1 MRSLGW
7 FFRLRAS
14 RILGTA
20 FIMAMVALTP
30 AASAPAGQVQEIL
43 NIQSRLTELLRRGD
57 FAALDAAIARLQDRY
72 DSGAVDEDIVVSGYL
87 PFAPAEWDI
96 AARLDSWVTR
106 APDRFQARLARGLY
120 HYEYGMLSRGGQ
132 RDEDVGAERVAA
144 MREAYARAARDFQ
157 VALAARPRLPAAW
170 RAAIDMAA
178 EARDSF
184 ELSHSYRA
192 AVAALP
198 HSFAV
203 RIAYVHA
210 LWRFDAP
217 TALKRFADEIVARR
231 PGTDERFGLFAALPA
246 YYEAASLS
254 MQDDPGAAIEFYN
267 ESLSRYDWP
276 RARIQ
281 RALALLDLSRTD
293 EAEADLRAAIA
304 ARPWAGDAYFWLGT
318 LMLERGDKV
327 QGLKFLDQAIALE
340 PMNPSFRSARATQLT
355 QAGQTG
361 KALRDLDV
369 ALVFGAD
376 NGSVHAARAAALL
389 DSDPKGALKSIQ
401 IMRRLDPESAPAQL
415 LYVNALYS
423 AHDCAARLALTRY
436 VSLCEINGSCGGE
449 VRYWDG
455 QIRQMRCQAPP

>member
-1 MRSLGW
+1 VQSLGR
-7 FFRLRAS
+7 FFRSHMRVV
-14 RILGTA
+14 LGLA
-20 FIMAMVALTP
+20 VVLALS
-30 AASAPAGQVQEIL
+30 AVAPAFAAPSPSREIL
-43 NIQSRLTELLRRGD
+43 STQKRLAELLRRGD
-57 FAALDAAIARLQDRY
+57 FDALDATIARLQDRY
-72 DSGAVDEDIVVSGYL
+72 DSGAVGEELVVSGYL

-120 HYEYGMLSRGGQ
+120 HYEFGMLSRGAR
-132 RDEDVGAERVAA
+132 RDEDVGAERVTA
-144 MREAYARAARDFQ
+144 MREAYARATRDFQ

-170 RAAIDMAA
+170 RASIDMAA
-178 EARDSF
+178 EMRDSF

-203 RIAYVHA
+203 RIAYIHA

-217 TALKRFADEIVARR
+217 TALKRFAEEIVARR

-246 YYEAASLS
+246 YYEAASLI
-254 MQDDPGAAIEFYN
+254 MRDDPGAAIEFYN

-281 RALALLDLSRTD
+281 RALALFDLSRID

-304 ARPWAGDAYFWLGT
+304 ARPWSGDAYFWLGT
-318 LMLERGDKV
+318 VMLERGDKA
-327 QGLKFLDQAIALE
+327 QGRKLLDQAIALE
-340 PMNPSFRSARATQLT
+340 PMNPVFRSARATQLT
-355 QAGQTG
+355 NAGQTSR
-361 KALRDLDV
+361 ALHDLDM

-376 NGSVHAARAAALL
+376 NAHVHAARAAALI
-389 DSDPKGALKSIQ
+389 DSDPQGAMKSIE
-401 IMRRLDPESAPAQL
+401 IMRHLDPDSAPAQL

-423 AHDCAARLALTRY
+423 AHDCSARLALTRY
-436 VSLCEINGSCGGE
+436 VSLCENSGSCGDE

-455 QIRQMRCQAPP
+455 QIRQMRCQAP